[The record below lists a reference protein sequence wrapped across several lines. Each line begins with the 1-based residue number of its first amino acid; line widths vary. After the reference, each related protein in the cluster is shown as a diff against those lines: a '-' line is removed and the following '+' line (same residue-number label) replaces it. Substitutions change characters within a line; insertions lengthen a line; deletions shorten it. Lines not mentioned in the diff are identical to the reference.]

1 MSQDASCAQL
11 RTIVGMVV
19 NLGSTFIKRSQLA
32 KKCMALLL
40 RTILHIPQETFAHRM
55 KSIYTSD
62 PVLGAEACSWGM
74 RVMSWTTPPGKDRDF
89 FLDQM
94 SRADRDAAT
103 MRRLKSGWQQYGMP
117 PMDVVNHR
125 PAPQIPRYN
134 SEPIFRSTRTERRH
148 RSRERRHRT

>member
-1 MSQDASCAQL
+1 MSQAAARAQEHASCAQL
-11 RTIVGMVV
+11 RRIAGMVV
-19 NLGSTFIKRSQLA
+19 NLGSTFIKRIELA

-40 RTILHIPQETFAHRM
+40 KTILHIPQETFAHRM

-94 SRADRDAAT
+94 GRADRDAAM

-125 PAPQIPRYN
+125 PAPQIPRYR
-134 SEPIFRSTRTERRH
+134 SEPIFRSARLD
-148 RSRERRHRT
+148 

>member
-1 MSQDASCAQL
+1 MSRQDASCTDFW
-11 RTIVGMVV
+11 RMPGMVV
-19 NLGSTFIKRSQLA
+19 NSASTLLKRIQLA

-94 SRADRDAAT
+94 GRADRDAAT
-103 MRRLKSGWQQYGMP
+103 CRRLKSGWQQYGMP
-117 PMDVVNHR
+117 PMAVVNHK
-125 PAPQIPRYN
+125 PAPQIPRYR
-134 SEPIFRSTRTERRH
+134 SEPIFRSARLD
-148 RSRERRHRT
+148 

>member
-1 MSQDASCAQL
+1 MPRAPNSGELLAWSSISEALSSKESSSQ
-11 RTIVGMVV
+11 
-19 NLGSTFIKRSQLA
+19 

-40 RTILHIPQETFAHRM
+40 KTILHIPKEIFERRM
-55 KSIYTSD
+55 KNIYTSD

-74 RVMSWTTPPGKDRDF
+74 RVMSWTVPPGKDRDF

-94 SRADRDAAT
+94 GRADRDAAT

-117 PMDVVNHR
+117 PWDVVNHR

-134 SEPIFRSTRTERRH
+134 SEPIFRSTRTERHH
-148 RSRERRHRT
+148 RSSERRHRT